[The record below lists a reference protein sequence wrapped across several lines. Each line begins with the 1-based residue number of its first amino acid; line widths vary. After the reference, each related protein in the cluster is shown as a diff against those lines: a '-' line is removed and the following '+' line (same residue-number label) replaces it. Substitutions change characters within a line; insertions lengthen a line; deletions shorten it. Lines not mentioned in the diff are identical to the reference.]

1 MQPLSRQIPFVGDS
15 DSRVG
20 GGDGAQEMENEVVVE
35 SGAVQ
40 AMARS
45 GGGAT
50 TTSRG
55 GLAAAPKG

>member
-1 MQPLSRQIPFVGDS
+1 
-15 DSRVG
+15 VG